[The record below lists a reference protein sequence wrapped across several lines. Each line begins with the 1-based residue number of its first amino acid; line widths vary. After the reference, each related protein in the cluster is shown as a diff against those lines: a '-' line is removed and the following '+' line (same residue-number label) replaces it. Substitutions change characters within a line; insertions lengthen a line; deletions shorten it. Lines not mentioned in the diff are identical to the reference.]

1 VVVPRAALVGRDR
14 NVDNSTLQLIPRRSE
29 ALRLLLRY
37 LKLFEISPKLRD
49 AVASHVHDL
58 MALALIQ
65 HAPLGESKLGAV
77 ATARL
82 NEARDHIAAHFLD
95 PALSLTKVAEN
106 MRISPRYVQRLLEVS
121 GTSFTEQVN
130 ELRLQRAYTLLTEAR
145 ENKSRISD
153 VALQAGFSDISHFNP
168 LFHSRFGDTP
178 KGVRARARMRST

>member
-1 VVVPRAALVGRDR
+1 
-14 NVDNSTLQLIPRRSE
+14 LQLIPRGTE

-37 LKLFEISPKLRD
+37 LKLFETSPKLRD
-49 AVASHVHDL
+49 AVAGHVHDL
-58 MALALIQ
+58 MALALTQ

-82 NEARDHIAAHFLD
+82 NEALDQIAAHFLD
-95 PALSLTKVAEN
+95 PALSLMKVAGN
-106 MRISPRYVQRLLEVS
+106 MRISPRYVQRLLETS

-153 VALQAGFSDISHFNP
+153 IALQVGFSDISNFNR
-168 LFHSRFGDTP
+168 LFRSRFGATP
-178 KGVRARARMRST
+178 SDVRAEGNKDVDASSRSDDRQSVRLS

>member
-1 VVVPRAALVGRDR
+1 M
-14 NVDNSTLQLIPRRSE
+14 QLIPRRSE

-106 MRISPRYVQRLLEVS
+106 MCISPRYEQRLLEVS

-130 ELRLQRAYTLLTEAR
+130 ELRLQRVYVADRGAR
-145 ENKSRISD
+145 EQEPH
-153 VALQAGFSDISHFNP
+153 L
-168 LFHSRFGDTP
+168 
-178 KGVRARARMRST
+178 